1 MRYLRAIL
9 LPAAFVLAACAPSK
23 LTEQNI
29 SKIVDGMTIEQV
41 TAIVGPPT
49 ETQTGA
55 ILGISGTSSTWR
67 ERDATLSLQFVNDR
81 LVLKSY
87 VKGGTR

>member
-1 MRYLRAIL
+1 MRSWRALLL
-9 LPAAFVLAACAPSK
+9 LPAFLLAACAQGK

-29 SKIVDGMTIEQV
+29 AKIADGMSMEQV
-41 TAIVGPPT
+41 TAIIGPPT

-55 ILGISGTSSTWR
+55 ILGISGTSSTWK
-67 ERDATLSLQFVNDR
+67 EGDATLSLQFVNDR

-87 VKGGTR
+87 VKGGAR